1 MSLNL
6 SRKVTSI
13 FKFFFANNLYLALYA
28 YKIIFLK
35 NVCASFSTIQTR
47 PRAAAR
53 RAATRGRWLAG
64 SGAQLS
70 PATRT
75 VLRASERE
83 GPGSRAR
90 EKSTPAS
97 RCSSGTC
104 AGAELP
110 AGMCMRAG
118 RQVRLVLRLLSTRRP
133 ARAPRAE
140 PFFFPERHLV
150 PNSAFRLRP
159 GGCLPA
165 SASA

>member
-1 MSLNL
+1 MHTNF
-6 SRKVTSI
+6 I
-13 FKFFFANNLYLALYA
+13 FF
-28 YKIIFLK
+28 K

-90 EKSTPAS
+90 EKSPPAS

-140 PFFFPERHLV
+140 LFFPRKTPRAEFGI
-150 PNSAFRLRP
+150 SAASWR
-159 GGCLPA
+159 LPA
-165 SASA
+165 CLSVGLDG